1 MRRRTTPFPSPRP
14 QAGCLASLDFSSSAN
29 APGGGAGADPEG
41 RGHVTS
47 GGPGRAEVAAAAAPP
62 PSAVAPHPPRSRP
75 VPALAP
81 RPLPAP
87 PPRAP
92 PWASRCPR
100 SFRGSSGR
108 SRCGSLWVRQI
119 ERAARLGRRPRRS
132 PPAPASLQRRSPGTL
147 TPRHPTAK
155 ASGAALPCKPGS
167 AVSAPGLK
175 PGAGAWVG

>member
-1 MRRRTTPFPSPRP
+1 MPGL
-14 QAGCLASLDFSSSAN
+14 AGLQLFRKRAWGRGRGG
-29 APGGGAGADPEG
+29 PGG

-47 GGPGRAEVAAAAAPP
+47 GGPGRAEAAAAAPP
-62 PSAVAPHPPRSRP
+62 PSAVAPHPP
-75 VPALAP
+75 P
-81 RPLPAP
+81 RPAGSSPHPASLPAP

-108 SRCGSLWVRQI
+108 SRCGFSWVRQI
-119 ERAARLGRRPRRS
+119 ERAARMGRRPRRS
-132 PPAPASLQRRSPGTL
+132 PPTPASLQPRSPGTL
-147 TPRHPTAK
+147 TPRHPTAR
-155 ASGAALPCKPGS
+155 ASWDALLCRPGS